1 MAGFTAQGATFTFN
15 GSLGSFQGAIVG
27 ISVEAP
33 TAEVVDMTTAIAPK
47 GTRTLVPTGD
57 WKGGG
62 ISVDFI
68 MVSGDPGSMVRGV
81 GTLTFASQRLNVT
94 KRAILE
100 SASYEARVGELVR
113 GNLKFSLTDYQ
124 GT

>member
-1 MAGFTAQGATFTFN
+1 
-15 GSLGSFQGAIVG
+15 
-27 ISVEAP
+27 
-33 TAEVVDMTTAIAPK
+33 MTTAIAPK